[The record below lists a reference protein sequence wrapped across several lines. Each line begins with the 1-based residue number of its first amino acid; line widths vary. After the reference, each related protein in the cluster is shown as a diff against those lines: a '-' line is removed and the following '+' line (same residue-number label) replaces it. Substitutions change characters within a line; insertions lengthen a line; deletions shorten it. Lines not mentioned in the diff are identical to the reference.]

1 MRKFVLLLFMAVS
14 VLALSAQEKKV
25 SGRLVDSGTH
35 ESVGLA
41 TVQLLKNDS
50 TYLCGT
56 VTAAD
61 GSFSVVAPRNG
72 AFILK
77 LSSVG

>member
-1 MRKFVLLLFMAVS
+1 MPVKADTIFFSMRKFVLLLFMAVS

-41 TVQLLKNDS
+41 TVQLLKR
-50 TYLCGT
+50 T
-56 VTAAD
+56 VH
-61 GSFSVVAPRNG
+61 
-72 AFILK
+72 IC
-77 LSSVG
+77 VGR